1 MPLSPVSA
9 PPPTA
14 APLRWPAAW
23 RTPGFRGRLLGVL
36 VLLLGLVAGL
46 PGFFAFIQAR
56 PGVVLPDPLL
66 ALLPAYD
73 VSGPTFAVIYL
84 SIGAA
89 VVYLLPRPAL
99 LLRALWAYW
108 LLHLCRCLLLWL
120 LPLEPP
126 AGLILLRDPLVD
138 ALIYAAPA
146 PITKDLF
153 FSGHTATVALLALAV
168 GPGRLRR
175 WLVPGTV
182 AVGLLVLVQHA
193 HYTYDVLAA
202 PLFAAFCFWLAG
214 RIVSGSRKA
223 AY

>member
-1 MPLSPVSA
+1 MSFTTASVTPVASE
-9 PPPTA
+9 
-14 APLRWPAAW
+14 PLRWPAAW
-23 RTPGFRGRLLGVL
+23 RNVGFRARLLGVL
-36 VLLLGLVAGL
+36 ALLLGLVAGL
-46 PGFFAFIQAR
+46 PRFFAFIQAR
-56 PGVVLPDPLL
+56 PGVLLPDPLL
-66 ALLPAYD
+66 ALLPAHD
-73 VSGPTFAVIYL
+73 VSVPTFAVIYL
-84 SIGAA
+84 SIGAG

-126 AGLILLRDPLVD
+126 AGLVLLRDPLVD
-138 ALIYAAPA
+138 SLIYAAPA

-175 WLVPGTV
+175 WLVVGAV

-214 RIVSGSRKA
+214 RLAGS
-223 AY
+223 